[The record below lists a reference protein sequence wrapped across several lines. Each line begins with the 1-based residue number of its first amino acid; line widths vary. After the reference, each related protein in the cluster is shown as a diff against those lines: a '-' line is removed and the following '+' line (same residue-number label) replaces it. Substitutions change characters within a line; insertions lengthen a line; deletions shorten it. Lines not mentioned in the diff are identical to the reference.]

1 MAWCRKGI
9 DSYDKFHAF
18 QPVQYHRAFAAR
30 LWLDAYIKAFCP
42 YLDVLLPAS
51 EHGRQI
57 VILVIEHVLTLGR
70 ICYQVLDM
78 DVVAVRIS
86 ILVTGYDYEGILA
99 LIVVL
104 NAEILVVIYVRIIAF
119 ID

>member
-1 MAWCRKGI
+1 MSWCRKGI
-9 DSYDKFHAF
+9 DTSDKFHAVH
-18 QPVQYHRAFAAR
+18 PVQYHRAFAVR
-30 LWLDAYIKAFCP
+30 LWLDAYIKTFSP

-51 EHGRQI
+51 EHGCQI

-70 ICYQVLDM
+70 ICYQVLYI
-78 DVVAVRIS
+78 DVVAVRIA
-86 ILVTGYDYEGILA
+86 ILVTVYDYECILS
-99 LIVVL
+99 LIVVF